1 MVVSVFSDICRP
13 IYLTFL
19 VAIYKLIQGRNI
31 SGKNAGKRMKADWS
45 DFMEITKAM
54 TGMDEQAYI
63 SNLLRSIEPLA

>member
-1 MVVSVFSDICRP
+1 
-13 IYLTFL
+13 
-19 VAIYKLIQGRNI
+19 
-31 SGKNAGKRMKADWS
+31 MKADWS